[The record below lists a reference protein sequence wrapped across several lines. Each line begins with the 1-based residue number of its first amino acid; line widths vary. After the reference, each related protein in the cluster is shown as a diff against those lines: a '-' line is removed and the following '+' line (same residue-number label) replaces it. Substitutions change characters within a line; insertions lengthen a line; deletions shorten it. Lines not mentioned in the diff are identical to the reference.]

1 MRLPTRTSDL
11 VSNGVILRAVDKIVR
26 SARSIAAQKRAGKSA
41 RAIKLSVVRE
51 TNKTVSVN
59 IILDTNIAPEAP
71 AYEYGS
77 GLHGKNPRYI
87 DINATNTRNL
97 IFAGTN
103 EWEGQLIQVPH
114 VNHPGV
120 KARPFLAPAVEKH
133 RPALKEAVRQ
143 EVNKNL
149 RIYIK
154 AMAIKV

>member
-1 MRLPTRTSDL
+1 MKTPQRTSDL

-26 SARSIAAQKRAGKSA
+26 SARSIAAQKRAGKSSK
-41 RAIKLSVVRE
+41 AIKLSAVRE
-51 TNKTVSVN
+51 TNKVVSVN
-59 IILDTNIAPEAP
+59 IILDTKIAPEAP

-77 GLHGKNPRYI
+77 GLHGKNPHYI
-87 DINATNTRNL
+87 DINATNAPNL
-97 IFAGTN
+97 IFMGTN

-120 KARPFLAPAVEKH
+120 KARPYLKPAIQKH
-133 RPALKEAVRQ
+133 RPALKEAVRE
-143 EVNKNL
+143 EVNKKL